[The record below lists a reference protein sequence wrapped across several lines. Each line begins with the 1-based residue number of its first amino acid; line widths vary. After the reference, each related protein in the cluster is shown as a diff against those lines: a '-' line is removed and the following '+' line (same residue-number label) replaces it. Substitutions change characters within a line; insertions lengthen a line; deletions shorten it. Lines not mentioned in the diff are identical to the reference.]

1 MWAAGAPNHEIQKP
15 IESHQTFKRECLFSW
30 RSVPGATVVELTIMG
45 LCFCAIQRY
54 LSIPH
59 FLYLYLLLTNFS
71 LLLSPLPHI
80 YALLASPLSS
90 FLSPLHLTHS
100 SFFSSLLP
108 RILPLLTFPPLIFP
122 FFPSCFLPIIIFL
135 LFFFSLT
142 AAFTRLVCWVSHP
155 LPSSATSSLISFL
168 VLSTPPCI
176 SLPLLNPPS
185 LSVLYLM
192 YSLSPPLFSQS
203 EDVP

>member
-135 LFFFSLT
+135 LFFFSLFPPPLLGSS
-142 AAFTRLVCWVSHP
+142 AESPIHSLHQPPLLSSPFLSSQLPLVF
-155 LPSSATSSLISFL
+155 LFPSSTRR
-168 VLSTPPCI
+168 
-176 SLPLLNPPS
+176 
-185 LSVLYLM
+185 
-192 YSLSPPLFSQS
+192 LSPSCI
-203 EDVP
+203 